1 MNYVTRGLWGHR
13 DHSLQGERRPDTQS
27 GLWVLE
33 EEGKSMC
40 AELAAFA
47 PPGRDRRGSQKD
59 VASQMGLIG
68 AVNLPWAGR
77 KGHHSKGWEL

>member
-13 DHSLQGERRPDTQS
+13 DHSLQGERQPNTQS

-47 PPGRDRRGSQKD
+47 PTWKGQARLSEGCGFPDGAYRSCESSLGREE
-59 VASQMGLIG
+59 G
-68 AVNLPWAGR
+68 APF
-77 KGHHSKGWEL
+77 